1 MGPGLLTLGA
11 VPLDVSCQVKSFKVS
26 AAEKVK
32 STDPIPMLCGEDLE
46 TPDTVSLDWKAEGTI
61 LQDLGAAGVVTYS
74 WTNAMDDV
82 AFTFVPSTSTDR
94 AVTGTLRLVP
104 ITVGGD
110 AGTLPDSPV
119 TWMIVGTPVL
129 GDATP

>member
-1 MGPGLLTLGA
+1 
-11 VPLDVSCQVKSFKVS
+11 
-26 AAEKVK
+26 
-32 STDPIPMLCGEDLE
+32 
-46 TPDTVSLDWKAEGTI
+46 
-61 LQDLGAAGVVTYS
+61 
-74 WTNAMDDV
+74 V